1 MSDFSEFEM
10 EGEILEEQDSGVWL
24 SIGDLMSGL
33 LMFFA
38 LLFVTTQLQLHH
50 KYEDVQRLEGELQAK
65 TKEVDVLKTELEAKI
80 EELDKYQKAFQDL
93 PLILLAQ
100 LDNQMGGS
108 DLSVDPKTGDVS
120 IGDRILFDL
129 GSAELKPEGKAFLQ
143 EFIPVYSQIIFST
156 NDFRTMITRVII
168 EGHTSSDGDESSNME
183 LSLRRALSVTDY
195 ISSQMSFPNQENF
208 TTKILAAGRGEI
220 DAEKTTD
227 NPSDRKV
234 VFRFQLKPP
243 DWQQLLEPT
252 KPAP

>member
-1 MSDFSEFEM
+1 MSDFSDFEM
-10 EGEILEEQDSGVWL
+10 EDEILEDQDSGVLL

-50 KYEDVQRLEGELQAK
+50 KYKDVQRLEGELQAK
-65 TKEVDVLKTELEAKI
+65 TKEVEKLKTELEAKI

-100 LDNQMGGS
+100 LDTKMGGS

-129 GSAELKPEGKAFLQ
+129 GSSELKPEGKAFLQ
-143 EFIPVYSQIIFST
+143 QFIPAYSQIIFST
-156 NDFRTMITRVII
+156 NDFKTMVTRVII
-168 EGHTSSDGDESSNME
+168 EGHTSSDGDEYSNMD
-183 LSLRRALSVTDY
+183 LSLQRSLSVAEY
-195 ISSQMSFPNQENF
+195 ISSQMSFPNQDNF
-208 TTKILAAGRGEI
+208 KNKVLAAGRGEI
-220 DAEKTTD
+220 DADKNSD

-243 DWQQLLEPT
+243 DWQKLLGSK

>member
-1 MSDFSEFEM
+1 M
-10 EGEILEEQDSGVWL
+10 EGDVLEELDSGVWL

-50 KYEDVQRLEGELQAK
+50 KYQDVQRLEGELQAK
-65 TKEVDVLKTELEAKI
+65 TKEVDVLKTELQAKI

-100 LDNQMGGS
+100 LDSKMGGS

-120 IGDRILFDL
+120 IGDRILFDS
-129 GSAELKPEGKAFLQ
+129 GSAELKPEGKVFLQ
-143 EFIPVYSQIIFST
+143 QFIPAYSQIIFST
-156 NDFRTMITRVII
+156 DDFRTMVTRVII
-168 EGHTSSDGDESSNME
+168 EGHTSSDGDEYSNLD
-183 LSLRRALSVTDY
+183 LSLQRSLSVADY
-195 ISSQMSFPNQENF
+195 ISSEMSFANQENF
-208 TTKILAAGRGEI
+208 KNKVLAAGRGES
-220 DAEKTTD
+220 DADKNTD

-243 DWQQLLEPT
+243 DWQQFLGSS
-252 KPAP
+252 